1 MAILT
6 KDKFRKRVIDLNG
19 PEGNAFCLLGTA
31 MSLCKQIGIG
41 VERTDEILDEMRS
54 DDYEHLI
61 QTFDKYFENVCE
73 LDIMFN
79 IEKAH
84 FLLDEMVMNGRV
96 IETNK
101 NNVLKP
107 IKLMEASEK

>member
-41 VERTDEILDEMRS
+41 DTRTEEIVDEMKS

-61 QTFDKYFENVCE
+61 QTFDKYFGMIIDLE
-73 LDIMFN
+73 
-79 IEKAH
+79 
-84 FLLDEMVMNGRV
+84 R
-96 IETNK
+96 
-101 NNVLKP
+101 
-107 IKLMEASEK
+107 